1 MTELPIMKHIVLT
14 TIGCQPCKQLEAYL
28 IANQTT
34 SWSWV
39 YHHIRP
45 ELFDVLAVS
54 STPSLVAQVGPNEYK
69 LVAVGLQE
77 CIDYHRVWKHPSSIV
92 HNEQEPTVEEELSLD
107 TEEEEW
113 TKEEEE

>member
-34 SWSWV
+34 SWSWI

-54 STPSLVAQVGPNEYK
+54 STPTIVAQVGANEYK
-69 LVAVGLQE
+69 VMAIGLQD
-77 CIDYHRVWKHPSSIV
+77 CIEYHRVWKHPSSIIDV
-92 HNEQEPTVEEELSLD
+92 
-107 TEEEEW
+107 